1 MKDLS
6 AAEQKD
12 INSVPVSELDK
23 QVILGNR
30 YPVCINDGRI
40 IGEEK

>member
-6 AAEQKD
+6 AEEQKD
-12 INSVPVSELDK
+12 VNSVPVSELDK
-23 QVILGNR
+23 QVMLGNR
-30 YPVCINDGRI
+30 YSVCINDGRI